1 MAEADRNSKI
11 KSLSLTA
18 SRLFSEIPL
27 KPSCLATN
35 SLSIGKKVPAKA
47 AEPKGRTLKRFSNT
61 GKNLSPF

>member
-1 MAEADRNSKI
+1 MAEADKNSKI

-27 KPSCLATN
+27 KPSYKATY
-35 SLSIGKKVPAKA
+35 SLFMGKEVPAKA